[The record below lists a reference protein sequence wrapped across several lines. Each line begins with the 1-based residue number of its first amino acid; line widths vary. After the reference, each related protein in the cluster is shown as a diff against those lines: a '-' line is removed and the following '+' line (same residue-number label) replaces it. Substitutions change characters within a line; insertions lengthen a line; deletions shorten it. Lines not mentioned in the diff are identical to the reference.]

1 MSNLNLENNLI
12 ENVTFFYPKI
22 KQAVFKY
29 QSQTEK
35 EYTVDVL
42 VDKATAKSWSK
53 VFGKQ
58 KPKEL
63 DAEEFGDKYG
73 KEFVQDGVDD
83 YFVIKLKKG
92 ATYLDKET
100 KEIKDLPDAY
110 RPRAFIEDENGD
122 LGDITYTTLIG
133 NGSKGVVQFEVNEN
147 SYGTFGKLLAIK
159 VEELVVVEQSDS
171 SGKFNVL
178 GKVKSLAENPNKGFA
193 SNGGTVDTTNK
204 HEVDLNTDKQDL
216 EDW

>member
-42 VDKATAKSWSK
+42 VDKATAKAWSK

-63 DAEEFGDKYG
+63 DAEEFAEKYG
-73 KEFVQDGVDD
+73 KDFVQEGVDD
-83 YFVIKLKKG
+83 YFIIKLKKG
-92 ATYLDKET
+92 ATYQDRET
-100 KEIKDLPDAY
+100 KEIKDIPEVY
-110 RPRAFIEDENGD
+110 RPRAFIEGGDGD
-122 LGDITYTTLIG
+122 LEDITYTTLIG

-147 SYGTFGKLLAIK
+147 SFGTFGKLLAIK
-159 VEELVVVEQSDS
+159 VDELVVVEQAGVE
-171 SGKFNVL
+171 GKFNVL
-178 GKVKSLAENPNKGFA
+178 GKVKSLAENPVAKKPQGV
-193 SNGGTVDTTNK
+193 GGDSTN
-204 HEVDLNTDKQDL
+204 EAPVETPEAD